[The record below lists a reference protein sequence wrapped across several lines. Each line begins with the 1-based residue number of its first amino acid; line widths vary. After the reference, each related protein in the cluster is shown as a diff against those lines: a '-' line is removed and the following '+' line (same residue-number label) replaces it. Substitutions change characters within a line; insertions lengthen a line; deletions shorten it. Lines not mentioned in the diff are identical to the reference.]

1 MEIVIRHHLVKAGHH
16 VALLVGL
23 FFCGVFL
30 IGAIV
35 AVAYQLAYGT
45 MIFPRVIVSGIE
57 ISNLTKDDAKKR
69 LEIEFINKPNL
80 VQVFYREQVLTE
92 TTALSK
98 SYDFGWA
105 AEQAWGLGRS
115 GNLLTKIK
123 ERVSIF
129 FKPRTIGLP
138 INYDN
143 DALDG
148 IVSKVVARINQ
159 EGVAAKIVV
168 NSAGEIRI
176 EPGSDGLMVDEE
188 NLRGTIVA
196 ALVLPGRHNVEI
208 PTKVESMAVDSA
220 RIDESLAIA
229 NRWKNK
235 TMRIF
240 RNDYNYSLSTEAIF
254 KLIGLTGEVI
264 NAEEIDRILSEIKPN
279 VEVEARNA
287 VFNIDQNK
295 VVEFSPEIFGVK
307 IDEAKFREKLISIV
321 MSSEPSELEV
331 PIIVTEP
338 KIRAGDINNL
348 GIKTLIGV
356 GTSKFHNSIPNRI
369 HNLTLASAR
378 LNGAIVAPGETFSL
392 GNQIGDVSRATGYRE
407 AYVISQGRTVLGD
420 GGGVCQV
427 STTLFRAALN
437 AGLPIVERKAH
448 SYRVH
453 YYEEGGFKAGLDA
466 TVFSPSVDLKIKNDT
481 PGYIL
486 IQTKTDTKNMT
497 LTFELYGTNDGRQAE
512 ILNHQVWGITPPPPP
527 LYQDD
532 PTLPKGVT
540 KQVDWAAWGAQASFR
555 YKVTRT
561 GEVLQDEIFSSRFQP
576 WQAVHLQGT

>member
-1 MEIVIRHHLVKAGHH
+1 MRRIFHIIGVVFTVAIVIV
-16 VALLVGL
+16 V
-23 FFCGVFL
+23 
-30 IGAIV
+30 IIV
-35 AVAYQLAYGT
+35 VAYQLAYGT
-45 MIFPRVIVSGIE
+45 MILPRVIVSGVE

-188 NLRGTIVA
+188 NVRRTIVA

-264 NAEEIDRILSEIKPN
+264 NAEEIELILGEIKPN

-287 VFNIDQNK
+287 IFNIDENK

-307 IDEAKFREKLISIV
+307 IDEVKFREKLARV
-321 MSSEPSELEV
+321 VARSETNELEIPV
-331 PIIVTEP
+331 IVTEP

-356 GTSKFHNSIPNRI
+356 GTSLFHNSIPNRI

-453 YYEEGGFKAGLDA
+453 YYEEDLGPGFDA
-466 TVFSPSVDLKIKNDT
+466 TVFLPSADLKFVNDT
-481 PGYIL
+481 ANHIL
-486 IQTKTDTKNMT
+486 IQTKVDPK
-497 LTFELYGTNDGRQAE
+497 TFSMKYEIYGTNDGRVATVSAAKIYSQSA
-512 ILNHQVWGITPPPPP
+512 P
-527 LYQDD
+527 LPTIYQDD
-532 PTLPKGVT
+532 PTLPSGTK
-540 KQVDWAAWGAQASFR
+540 KQVDWSAWGAKVSFD
-555 YKVTRT
+555 YKVIR
-561 GEVLQDEIFSSRFQP
+561 GNEILQDRTFFSTYQP
-576 WQAVHLQGT
+576 WAAVYLVGTGR

>member
-1 MEIVIRHHLVKAGHH
+1 MRRIFHIIGVVFTVAIVIV
-16 VALLVGL
+16 V
-23 FFCGVFL
+23 
-30 IGAIV
+30 IIV
-35 AVAYQLAYGT
+35 VAYQLAYGT
-45 MIFPRVIVSGIE
+45 MILPRVIVSEIE

-69 LEIEFINKPNL
+69 LEIEFANRPNF
-80 VQVFYREQVLTE
+80 VQVFYRGQVLAE

-98 SYDFGWA
+98 NYDFGWA
-105 AEQAWGLGRS
+105 VELAWGLGRS
-115 GNLLTKIK
+115 GNILTKIS
-123 ERVSIF
+123 ERVNMF
-129 FKPRTIGLP
+129 FKPRVIDLP

-148 IVSKVVARINQ
+148 IISKVVARINQ

-188 NLRGTIVA
+188 DLRKIIVKN
-196 ALVLPGRHNVEI
+196 LVLPGNHSVEVL
-208 PTKVESMAVDSA
+208 TKVESMAVDSA

-229 NRWKNK
+229 NKWKNK

-264 NAEEIDRILSEIKPN
+264 NAEEIERILGEIKPN

-287 VFNIDQNK
+287 IFNIDENK

-307 IDEAKFREKLISIV
+307 IDEVKFREKLARV
-321 MSSEPSELEV
+321 VARSETNELEIPV
-331 PIIVTEP
+331 IVTEP

>member
-1 MEIVIRHHLVKAGHH
+1 MRRIFHIIGVVFTVAIVIV
-16 VALLVGL
+16 V
-23 FFCGVFL
+23 
-30 IGAIV
+30 IIV
-35 AVAYQLAYGT
+35 VAYQLAYGT
-45 MIFPRVIVSGIE
+45 MILPRVIVSGVE

-69 LEIEFINKPNL
+69 LEIEFANRPNF
-80 VQVFYREQVLTE
+80 VQVFYRGQVLAE

-98 SYDFGWA
+98 NYDFGWA
-105 AEQAWGLGRS
+105 VELAWGLGRS
-115 GNLLTKIK
+115 GNILTKIS
-123 ERVSIF
+123 ERVNMF
-129 FKPRTIGLP
+129 FKPRVIDLP

-148 IVSKVVARINQ
+148 IISKVVARINQ

-188 NLRGTIVA
+188 NLRRTIVA

-264 NAEEIDRILSEIKPN
+264 NAEEIERILGEIKPN

-287 VFNIDQNK
+287 IFNIDENK

-307 IDEAKFREKLISIV
+307 IDEVKFREKLARV
-321 MSSEPSELEV
+321 VARSETNELEIPV
-331 PIIVTEP
+331 IVTEP

-356 GTSKFHNSIPNRI
+356 GTSLFHNSIPNRI

-453 YYEEGGFKAGLDA
+453 YYEEDLGPGFDA
-466 TVFSPSVDLKIKNDT
+466 TVFLPSADLKFVNDT
-481 PGYIL
+481 ANHIL
-486 IQTKTDTKNMT
+486 IQTKVDPK
-497 LTFELYGTNDGRQAE
+497 TFSMKYEIYGTNDGRVATVSAAKIYSQSA
-512 ILNHQVWGITPPPPP
+512 P
-527 LYQDD
+527 LPTIYQDD
-532 PTLPKGVT
+532 PTLPSGTK
-540 KQVDWAAWGAQASFR
+540 KQVDWSAWGAKVSFD
-555 YKVTRT
+555 YKVTRG
-561 GEVLQDEIFSSRFQP
+561 GEILQDRTFFSTYQP
-576 WQAVHLQGT
+576 WAAVYLVGTGK